1 MLILEIYTIGM
12 VIAFILA
19 IYLFMKEPN
28 NNKLQMDMAAPIA
41 LMSWISVGLIIW
53 KYFIKKY

>member
-28 NNKLQMDMAAPIA
+28 NSKLQMDMAAPIA
-41 LMSWISVGLIIW
+41 LMSWISVGLIVW